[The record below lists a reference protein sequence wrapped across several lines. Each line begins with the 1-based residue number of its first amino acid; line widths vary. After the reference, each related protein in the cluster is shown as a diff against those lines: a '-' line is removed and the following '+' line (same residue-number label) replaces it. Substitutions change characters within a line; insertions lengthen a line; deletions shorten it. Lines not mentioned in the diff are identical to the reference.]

1 MKISFKQL
9 SIKTK
14 IVLLILSISSITLV
28 ISELVFFSY
37 DKVQF
42 NKNYSNSLSIVATII
57 GNNNTANLLFPFN
70 GKEEAKKSL
79 QTLTAN
85 KHIQLAVIFDEN
97 NNSFA
102 EFIRDPQRIMQI
114 DPRILNRD
122 TTIFSDNS
130 LVVLKTIYFNKE
142 KIGSIYIDSDLV
154 EYKNR
159 VNNYISILAIILLSA
174 MVLAFLFAVNLQ
186 KVISTPILKLTDAVK
201 IITHKK
207 DFSMQINQK
216 SNDEIGELI
225 AGINDMLSQI
235 EKQNLA
241 LRLAKEQAER
251 SVKIK
256 EEFLA
261 NMSHEIRTPMN
272 AIMGITDLILD
283 TKTTEKQSEY
293 LKLIKKSSDNLLVI
307 INDILD
313 FSKMEAGKV
322 EFENSEF
329 SLVELTNGIISMI
342 QFKIDKKEI
351 KVLTEFAEYV
361 PEYIIGDQV
370 RLNQILT
377 NLLDNAVKFTEKGS
391 ITLKIKQT
399 NETETV
405 TTLQFSVTD
414 TGIGIEKEKFETIF
428 YSFNQASSSTT
439 RKFGG
444 SGLGLTIS
452 KQLIELQG
460 GQINL
465 QSQPGVG
472 STFKFNL
479 TFKKST
485 GENSKKEKLRKELK
499 TIESKTEKFYVLIVD
514 DNNINQL
521 LVSTILKKK
530 NYTFD
535 IAENGQEAVEKILL
549 NDYDVVLMDL
559 HMPIMDGYLASSIIR
574 NDLPEN
580 KRNVPIIAL
589 TAAAI
594 KGEKEK
600 CFSIGMNEYIS
611 KPFKSEDLIEK
622 IINVAN
628 VKY

>member
-351 KVLTEFAEYV
+351 KVLTEFAENV